1 LLSRFFYFY
10 FFFFFFWAL
19 TWEFLLLH
27 MVDGVFGGQVF
38 FKETH
43 VNGFLTSRGHKVR
56 GKADETGLL
65 ALSKCTINPLKQ

>member
-1 LLSRFFYFY
+1 
-10 FFFFFFWAL
+10 
-19 TWEFLLLH
+19 